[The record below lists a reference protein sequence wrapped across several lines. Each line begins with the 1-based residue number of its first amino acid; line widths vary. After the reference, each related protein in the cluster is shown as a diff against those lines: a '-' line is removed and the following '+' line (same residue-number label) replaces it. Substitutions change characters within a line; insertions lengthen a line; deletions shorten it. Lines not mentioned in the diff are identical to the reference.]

1 MAAPASSRVA
11 SFLSPL
17 TSPPV
22 STAQLAQ
29 EPLPAPSC
37 GRPGLL
43 CRPGGAGGWRASGRV
58 AGQAPGR
65 TGVLG
70 RGQGGGGGPSP
81 RAGLPAHGMGPLLH
95 LEMPARP
102 LWAWSPCGQK
112 APLLVKLCLPK
123 RDAGGRAGTYGF
135 RFLQFGAGAAESGD
149 VPGSEADILTPD
161 FAGLYLR
168 ARSAPS
174 PRDLARYRENTP
186 FTGGRQ
192 AQRGQVTF
200 LGLLSRQ
207 EMEPKHPSDRTHTHT
222 QSIPRSWS

>member
-1 MAAPASSRVA
+1 MGVG
-11 SFLSPL
+11 
-17 TSPPV
+17 V
-22 STAQLAQ
+22 
-29 EPLPAPSC
+29 
-37 GRPGLL
+37 
-43 CRPGGAGGWRASGRV
+43 RAH
-58 AGQAPGR
+58 
-65 TGVLG
+65 G
-70 RGQGGGGGPSP
+70 RGS
-81 RAGLPAHGMGPLLH
+81 RLH

-123 RDAGGRAGTYGF
+123 RDAGGRAGTYSFCFGF

-149 VPGSEADILTPD
+149 DPGSEADILTPD

-174 PRDLARYRENTP
+174 PRDLAGYRENIP

-200 LGLLSRQ
+200 LGFLSRG
-207 EMEPKHPSDRTHTHT
+207 EMEPKHPSDRTYTHTHRASLEAGPELRLLQIST
-222 QSIPRSWS
+222 SVGQVRPQGPQAPCAWSPSYEAGCRGLWSQRVLLRDLRAVW